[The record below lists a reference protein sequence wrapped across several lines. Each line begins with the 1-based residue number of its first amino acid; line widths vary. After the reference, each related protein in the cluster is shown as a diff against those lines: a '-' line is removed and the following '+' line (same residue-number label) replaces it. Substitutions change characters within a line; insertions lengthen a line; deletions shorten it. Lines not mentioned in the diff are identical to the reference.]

1 MTEPLQWLPDG
12 SAFNPRFGDRYHS
25 SHNHGLSQARGV
37 FLQGNGLPAA
47 WAHRQQWRIVETGFG
62 CGLNFLVT
70 WAAWR
75 ADPQRCH
82 MLHFTSTEAYPVA
95 SADIMRAAPPE
106 PVLQSLA
113 AELAAQFVG
122 LTPGVHR
129 LSFEDGRVLLT
140 LLIGD
145 APTLL
150 RAHTTH
156 ADSLYLDGFSP
167 RVNPHMWSTHMFAAV
182 ARHCHRG
189 TTLATW
195 CVAADVRKALM
206 ENGFI
211 VEKTPGIPPKR
222 SNLRGHYAPAWPVA
236 HLGEKSGLPPEPAP
250 NQQPTSVPNG
260 LYPMRP
266 HKAMQPPEACES
278 TLTCPEALPWL
289 TPTVAAQPSSPSDV
303 VDAIVIGA
311 GLGGAAVAHSLAVRG
326 WNVHVLEA
334 GERAA
339 SGASGLPAGVFAPL
353 VSADDNPSSR
363 LSRAGIRLTLQRLRQ
378 LHSAGLVAGRDWAH
392 TGVIE
397 RLDAGSSLLKKNHL
411 FQHPQAAHWTDW
423 ASREQLASAGF
434 ASHLVPTLGL
444 AETNPV
450 AAPSCAS
457 NLSASSPTSPP
468 QPAHAALFHA
478 QAGWVRPAKLV
489 RAQLNHP
496 RIQLHTRARVA
507 ALSRMAAPDCAAAPL
522 HSCSPSA
529 CLWQALDD
537 EGHPLGPAA
546 RIAIIATGA
555 AAPALLPAPA
565 PGQIHSRPTRKNR
578 NTANNAA
585 TILSP
590 LASSEKTP
598 YIASTCA
605 LSPPPSVAPQSP
617 SNAHTPDRSLVGF
630 EAGWVAC
637 DAAVDGVT
645 STAPAPT
652 WPLRPIRGQV
662 VCGRSSSHD
671 FNSGAAHIRPIPLNG
686 NGNFVPH
693 VPHGAGNDGD
703 DGAGFWVMGSTFE
716 RGAIQ
721 LPPSAPEQAAA
732 RAYIGAKAQKLLPP
746 TLYEHISQHFDAAHP
761 SSVLPTWAAV
771 RCTSSDRLPLVGRV
785 GTQDG
790 LWALTALGARGL
802 TLSVLCAELLVA
814 WLCDEPPPIE
824 DALAAKLDARRP
836 LPELPSA

>member
-145 APTLL
+145 ATTLL

-182 ARHCHRG
+182 ARHCQRG

-195 CVAADVRKALM
+195 CVAADVRKALTQ
-206 ENGFI
+206 NGFI

-236 HLGEKSGLPPEPAP
+236 HLGEKSGLLPEPAP
-250 NQQPTSVPNG
+250 IQQPTSPQNG
-260 LYPMRP
+260 LIPARP
-266 HKAMQPPEACES
+266 QKAQEACGS
-278 TLTCPEALPWL
+278 TLAALGVVQRAASWSA
-289 TPTVAAQPSSPSDV
+289 PTTTTQTSSPIDV

-450 AAPSCAS
+450 AAPSCTS

-478 QAGWVRPAKLV
+478 QAGWVRPAELV

-555 AAPALLPAPA
+555 AAPALLPAPV

-598 YIASTCA
+598 SIVSTCT

-645 STAPAPT
+645 STAPT

-662 VCGRSSSHD
+662 VCGRSSSQD

-693 VPHGAGNDGD
+693 VPHGAGDDGD

-721 LPPSAPEQAAA
+721 LPPSAPDQAAA

-746 TLYEHISQHFDAAHP
+746 TLYEHISQHFDAALP

-802 TLSVLCAELLVA
+802 TLSVLCAELLAA

>member
-95 SADIMRAAPPE
+95 SADIVRAAPPE
-106 PVLQSLA
+106 PALQSLA
-113 AELAAQFVG
+113 AELAAQFQG
-122 LTPGVHR
+122 LTLGVHR
-129 LSFEDGRVLLT
+129 LSFEGGRVLLT
-140 LLIGD
+140 LLVGD
-145 APTLL
+145 AQTML
-150 RAHTTH
+150 RAHTTR
-156 ADSLYLDGFSP
+156 ADSLYLDGFGP
-167 RVNPHMWSTHMFAAV
+167 RVNPHMWSTHLFAAV
-182 ARHCHRG
+182 ARHCQRG

-222 SNLRGHYAPAWPVA
+222 SNLRGHYAPAWLVA

-250 NQQPTSVPNG
+250 SQQPTSPQNG
-260 LYPMRP
+260 LIPARP
-266 HKAMQPPEACES
+266 QKAQEACGS
-278 TLTCPEALPWL
+278 TLAALGVAQRAASWSA
-289 TPTVAAQPSSPSDV
+289 PTTTTQTSSPSDV

-311 GLGGAAVAHSLAVRG
+311 GLAGAAAAHSLAQRG
-326 WNVHVLEA
+326 WSVHVLEA
-334 GERAA
+334 GEAAA

-378 LHSAGLVAGRDWAH
+378 LHSAGLVQGRDWAH

-411 FQHPQAAHWTDW
+411 FQHPQAAHWSNW
-423 ASREQLASAGF
+423 ASHEQLASSGIT
-434 ASHLVPTLGL
+434 PP
-444 AETNPV
+444 ETPSNNTSADPV
-450 AAPSCAS
+450 APTPASALAP
-457 NLSASSPTSPP
+457 
-468 QPAHAALFHA
+468 HAALFHA
-478 QAGWVRPAKLV
+478 QAGWVRPAELV

-496 RIQLHTRARVA
+496 RIQLHTNARVA
-507 ALSRMAAPDCAAAPL
+507 ALSRIAAPNCAASATTAAASPN
-522 HSCSPSA
+522 HCSPSA
-529 CLWQALDD
+529 WLWQALDD
-537 EGHPLGPAA
+537 EGRPLGSAA

-578 NTANNAA
+578 STASNTATAPS
-585 TILSP
+585 SP
-590 LASSEKTP
+590 LAPSEKTP
-598 YIASTCA
+598 SIASTCTI
-605 LSPPPSVAPQSP
+605 SPPPSVAPQSP
-617 SNAHTPDRSLVGF
+617 SNAHTPDRSLVVF

-693 VPHGAGNDGD
+693 VPHRAGDDGD

-721 LPPSAPEQAAA
+721 LPPSAPDQAAA

-802 TLSVLCAELLVA
+802 TLSVLCAELLAA